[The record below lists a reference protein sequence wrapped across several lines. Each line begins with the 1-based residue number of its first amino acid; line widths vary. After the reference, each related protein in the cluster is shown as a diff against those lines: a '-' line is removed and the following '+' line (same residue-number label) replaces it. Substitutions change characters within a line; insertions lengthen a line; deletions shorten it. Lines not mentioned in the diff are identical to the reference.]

1 MKNIPF
7 TKPYVDETIISAVS
21 DCLESRWITTGNKV
35 IELQTW
41 IEDNFH
47 VKKSFCVNSWT
58 NGAKLVL
65 DWFGVGPGDEVI
77 VPVMTYAASANVVEH
92 CGATVVFVDIGDD
105 LNIDVTKIFDAITP
119 KTKVILPVDM
129 RGVSCDY
136 DKLLEIIN
144 LKEIISQF
152 CPVTQVQKDLGRILL
167 LSDAAHS
174 IGATYKDR
182 FSCNYSDVTIFSL
195 HAVKNIT
202 SAEGGIICLN
212 LPTPFDNLE
221 VYNRLRIIGGHG
233 QTKSAFDKYTL
244 GNNWE
249 YDIVCAGYKVNMPD
263 VLASIALSQ
272 LMQWNELC
280 VMRQKICNYYLKQ
293 LSVIE
298 GVISLP
304 LNTENDSNHL
314 MVVSIT
320 DADAQ
325 RRAKIIEELFEMGV
339 MANVH
344 FKPLP
349 LFTHYSSRYDILDY
363 PMANQVYPT
372 LISLPLFYELSCEEV
387 DYICN
392 SLSKI
397 LEA

>member
-1 MKNIPF
+1 
-7 TKPYVDETIISAVS
+7 
-21 DCLESRWITTGNKV
+21 
-35 IELQTW
+35 
-41 IEDNFH
+41 
-47 VKKSFCVNSWT
+47 
-58 NGAKLVL
+58 
-65 DWFGVGPGDEVI
+65 
-77 VPVMTYAASANVVEH
+77 
-92 CGATVVFVDIGDD
+92 
-105 LNIDVTKIFDAITP
+105 
-119 KTKVILPVDM
+119 M
-129 RGVSCDY
+129 R
-136 DKLLEIIN
+136 L
-144 LKEIISQF
+144 
-152 CPVTQVQKDLGRILL
+152 ILL
-167 LSDAAHS
+167 
-174 IGATYKDR
+174 G
-182 FSCNYSDVTIFSL
+182 
-195 HAVKNIT
+195 
-202 SAEGGIICLN
+202 
-212 LPTPFDNLE
+212 LPIRIE